1 MLPVYQPPL
10 LQNDPNKLATLP
22 TFFVAK
28 SVMEKQKNVLSTCT
42 QHHASQQTNTAAE
55 VPALTQSVQ
64 DAPEPGWLSGHK
76 HIAPGCEAS

>member
-1 MLPVYQPPL
+1 
-10 LQNDPNKLATLP
+10 
-22 TFFVAK
+22 
-28 SVMEKQKNVLSTCT
+28 MEKQKNVLSTCT

-76 HIAPGCEAS
+76 HIAPGYEAS